1 MAPHFRVGPNIPTV
15 VYKALHGL
23 ALCFLLDVFLV
34 PLWITLPQPHSS
46 SCYSCK
52 VSCRVMPLS
61 SVRAL
66 FPGILSNSQN
76 SSSFL
81 SNFNLTGSTWTPYL
95 KLQPGVPI
103 LAQRKWIGLAS
114 TRMQVRSLALLS
126 GLRIWYCCEWWCRLQ
141 MWVWSGM
148 AVAVAGSC
156 SSDVTPSL
164 GTSICCGYSPKIKK
178 TKINKQTN
186 KQTNK
191 NCNLLLLYFRH
202 YSPSSISLCST
213 Y

>member
-1 MAPHFRVGPNIPTV
+1 MSCHQLSPGLPYQALTHLPASILVSTQPIPNISILKYKFDHAALKHNPAMAPHFRVGPNIPTV

-95 KLQPGVPI
+95 KPQPGVPI
-103 LAQRKWIGLAS
+103 LAQRK
-114 TRMQVRSLALLS
+114 
-126 GLRIWYCCEWWCRLQ
+126 
-141 MWVWSGM
+141 
-148 AVAVAGSC
+148 
-156 SSDVTPSL
+156 
-164 GTSICCGYSPKIKK
+164 
-178 TKINKQTN
+178 
-186 KQTNK
+186 
-191 NCNLLLLYFRH
+191 
-202 YSPSSISLCST
+202 
-213 Y
+213 